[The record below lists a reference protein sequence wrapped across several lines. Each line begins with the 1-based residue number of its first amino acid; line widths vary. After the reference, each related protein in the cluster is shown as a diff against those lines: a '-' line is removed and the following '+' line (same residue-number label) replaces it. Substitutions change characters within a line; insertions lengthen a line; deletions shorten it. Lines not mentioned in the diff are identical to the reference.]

1 MTKFLYD
8 IFKREGLLSQKLTA
22 YQPRKAQYEMA
33 KTVWECLTE
42 EIHGLIEAGTGT
54 GKSFGYCLPAAY
66 WAMKEEK
73 RVIISTNTIT
83 LQNQLLQKE
92 LPLVK
97 SIIGDIDPEWGEN
110 FRYELAKGRGNYICR
125 RRLEQYTTTSLMNE
139 MNYSALAKQLQ
150 SSLRNMLHG
159 DREEIPFPL
168 PSDFFAE
175 IRGDADDCMGK
186 ESPFHDQCFI
196 QNARKKLQKAQ
207 VIVVNHALLF
217 TDLALRRHGASILPE
232 YDCVI
237 LDEGHRI
244 EDQVTKQFQ
253 YTVNLELIS
262 NLFSRFTKNRTHWAK
277 AVDDPELKVQLESL
291 YTRLYGQVVELF
303 APLGRNLATRDRKQY
318 LLTRP
323 IVEHYPF
330 EEIFREAV
338 ELLEEKKEFLE
349 LEHGEDESTI
359 GLGRYITNIMEFD
372 QMFRHVLLR
381 LKSEQW
387 ATWVEY
393 TPPTKSTLLID
404 DPYWAQSLTLHSA
417 PIEIADILREELF
430 TKKTVILTSA
440 TLTTQ
445 GNFEFVAERLGI
457 DEYKS
462 LQSPSP
468 FHYESQSLL
477 IVPSGVPMPTDRDF
491 DDFVMAA
498 IKEILL
504 QTKGRTFLLF
514 TSYQQMNKVYR
525 ELDGW
530 LFHYGMKGLLHEA
543 GISRE
548 QLLADFKTDS
558 NTVLFGCESFWEG
571 VDVPGQDLICVVMS
585 KLPFPVPT
593 EPIIQ
598 ARTERIEALG
608 KSSFSE
614 YTLPFS
620 ILRLKQG
627 FGRLIRTKED
637 KGVVIIL
644 DSRINAKSYGRKI
657 LDSLP
662 RSPISHQLSD
672 ISQALHR
679 FGITEGTP

>member
-8 IFKREGLLSQKLTA
+8 IFKRNGLLSTKLTA

-42 EIHGLIEAGTGT
+42 ETHGLIEAGTGT

-66 WAMKEEK
+66 WAMQEEK

-97 SIIGDIDPEWGEN
+97 SILADIDPEWGEA

-125 RRLEQYTTTSLMNE
+125 RKLDQYITSSLMKETPHAN
-139 MNYSALAKQLQ
+139 LARQVQ
-150 SSLRNMLHG
+150 GMLGGLSKG
-159 DREEIPFPL
+159 DREELSLPL
-168 PSDFFAE
+168 PGEFFQE

-207 VIVVNHALLF
+207 LIVVNHALLF
-217 TDLALRRHGASILPE
+217 TDIVLRTHGASILPD
-232 YDCVI
+232 YDVVI

-253 YTVNLELIS
+253 YTANLELIS
-262 NLFSRFTKNRTHWAK
+262 NLFSRFTRGRTHWAR
-277 AVDDPELKVQLESL
+277 AIDDPALKTQLEAQFTKL
-291 YTRLYGQVVELF
+291 YAKVVKLF
-303 APLGRNLATRDRKQY
+303 APLGRNLSTRDRKQY
-318 LLTRP
+318 LLNRP
-323 IVEHYPF
+323 IVDHYPF
-330 EEIFREAV
+330 EEIFKESIQ
-338 ELLEEKKEFLE
+338 LLMEKKDFLE
-349 LEHGEDESTI
+349 LEHGENENTI
-359 GLGRYITNIMEFD
+359 GLGRYINNMTEFD
-372 QMFRHVLLR
+372 LMFRHVLLR
-381 LKSEQW
+381 LQSDQW

-393 TPPTKSTLLID
+393 TPPNKSTLVVD
-404 DPYWAQSLTLHSA
+404 DNYWANCLTLHSA
-417 PIEIADILREELF
+417 PIEIANILREELF

-445 GNFEFVAERLGI
+445 GNFQFVAERLGM

-468 FHYESQSLL
+468 FNYEQQSLL
-477 IVPSGVPMPTDRDF
+477 IVPSEVPTPTERHF
-491 DDFVMAA
+491 DDYVIAA
-498 IKEILL
+498 MKEILM

-525 ELDGW
+525 ELEGW
-530 LFHYGMKGLLHEA
+530 LPRHNMKGLLHES
-543 GISRE
+543 GVSRE
-548 QLLADFKTDS
+548 QLLTDFKNDP
-558 NTVLFGCESFWEG
+558 NAVLFGCESFWEG
-571 VDVPGQDLICVVMS
+571 VDVPGQDLICVVIA

-598 ARTERIEALG
+598 ARTEKLEAQG
-608 KSSFSE
+608 KSSFAD

-637 KGVVIIL
+637 KGVVVIL
-644 DSRINAKSYGRKI
+644 DSRINTKKYGSKVI
-657 LDSLP
+657 ESLP
-662 RSPISHQLSD
+662 NSPLSHQISD
-672 ISQALHR
+672 IGDALRR
-679 FGITEGTP
+679 FQLGID